1 MVWQRRAVPGV
12 RVFAVMLI
20 AAGFWSFARLLEA
33 GVDQVWAKI
42 FWGKIEYLGTV
53 VVSPAW
59 FVFTCYYRRQMKYFP
74 RRYSLILS
82 IVPIITVGLAWTNES
97 HHLIWTI
104 ITPSLTNPEILN
116 YGHGT
121 WFWIAV
127 AYSYS
132 LLLAGIWNLRQ
143 TWRSL
148 PTNNR
153 SQAKALLLGA
163 MIPIGGNIL
172 YLLGLSP
179 IKGMDLAPFFL
190 TITGI
195 IYFLTVFR
203 FRLFDIRHVA
213 RTAII
218 DNMRDGMLILDEKFC
233 LVDVNP
239 SALQLLGVSK
249 AIIDNDIRLSLARY
263 PTILAII
270 NNPQPQPVTV
280 AVGDA
285 ISRHLDI
292 QVSELND
299 TLGNPA
305 GKLIVLRDVTERLTA
320 EKIAFET
327 AIEQQRLQLLSQFI
341 RDISHEFK
349 TPLSI
354 INTSLYL
361 MGKIE

>member
-1 MVWQRRAVPGV
+1 
-12 RVFAVMLI
+12 
-20 AAGFWSFARLLEA
+20 
-33 GVDQVWAKI
+33 
-42 FWGKIEYLGTV
+42 
-53 VVSPAW
+53 
-59 FVFTCYYRRQMKYFP
+59 
-74 RRYSLILS
+74 
-82 IVPIITVGLAWTNES
+82 
-97 HHLIWTI
+97 
-104 ITPSLTNPEILN
+104 
-116 YGHGT
+116 
-121 WFWIAV
+121 
-127 AYSYS
+127 
-132 LLLAGIWNLRQ
+132 
-143 TWRSL
+143 
-148 PTNNR
+148 
-153 SQAKALLLGA
+153 

-341 RDISHEFK
+341 RNISHEFK